1 MLPFWKGEYNK
12 YSSCVVERVA
22 WKEGNWNTHVIFK
35 NHRFCFLEI
44 WNINCNDGK
53 KNKSYLPYHFLNGIY
68 MYFSFLFHISDII
81 MKLILISYQSANT
94 LTFLWFFS
102 CLTFAQEPVYQC
114 SKALQFTYTC
124 ISITVTCTCTT
135 AFSPIQKL
143 LWTKCKPDWC
153 LKKIGV
159 KM

>member
-1 MLPFWKGEYNK
+1 MCSRKSSLKRGKLKYTCYFQKSSILFSRNMKSSWLDWKKKQELPPISFPQW
-12 YSSCVVERVA
+12 R
-22 WKEGNWNTHVIFK
+22 
-35 NHRFCFLEI
+35 
-44 WNINCNDGK
+44 
-53 KNKSYLPYHFLNGIY
+53 

-81 MKLILISYQSANT
+81 MKLILISYHSANT